1 MANLNV
7 KPHPQAP
14 VTSISISRAITSGT
28 NHLPI
33 SQAQAGQFICLNPFL
48 AWTWTLHLF
57 HYQHVDRVMA
67 TAVMIRSMAMIY
79 RHIVNCGANVSPCN
93 KLPYSLT
100 WPTWHF
106 PKACL
111 KSRMCK
117 SFIHCNCLDCPQN
130 CHFVQLPRMCPF
142 RASNDP
148 SSVFF
153 YRGKTLPQPCLFS
166 LNFYCSFF
174 VILRF
179 NSLPLLLDLRSIR
192 RCPSISCWYWQHRNR
207 KTDKFVGRY
216 SFFGSSSYSLLIFDL
231 CVLFLY

>member
-1 MANLNV
+1 
-7 KPHPQAP
+7 
-14 VTSISISRAITSGT
+14 
-28 NHLPI
+28 
-33 SQAQAGQFICLNPFL
+33 
-48 AWTWTLHLF
+48 
-57 HYQHVDRVMA
+57 
-67 TAVMIRSMAMIY
+67 MIY
-79 RHIVNCGANVSPCN
+79 RYIVNCGANVSPCN

-166 LNFYCSFF
+166 LNFYCSF
-174 VILRF
+174 
-179 NSLPLLLDLRSIR
+179 SLFYDSIQYLYFLIFAV
-192 RCPSISCWYWQHRNR
+192 SEDVQVSAVDIDNTETEKQ
-207 KTDKFVGRY
+207 T
-216 SFFGSSSYSLLIFDL
+216 SLLEDTL
-231 CVLFLY
+231 SLDPVRTRS